1 MLTPLL
7 ALALVAAPWR
17 ADAPKTHEIDLPR
30 FHIQA
35 TDAALGTA
43 NLLANELE
51 QDRDQIATRMGAD
64 YPGVTEVRVGE
75 GIEEVL
81 RLELP
86 TVNPPRWAAGL
97 AHPQE
102 NLILLDAS
110 QIRNDR
116 GGVGIV
122 LHELAHLAVAEL
134 GSPELPRWLQEGLAI
149 RIAGE
154 TSQEE
159 PLVLLRA
166 AREPIP
172 LAELDRGFPEGY
184 GEVQLAYAE
193 SKDFVEFLA
202 EQPHG
207 PESLRKLLEAVH
219 AGTPFDAA
227 FAASFGPRAQL
238 ESDWL
243 THLKRDYR
251 WVPFATGSS
260 VLFCMTSLLCIFAW
274 ARVRRRQ
281 RTRMAELALEEQA
294 MLAAQR
300 IHAAE
305 EAMPQPSAAEPPP
318 SGGTKPTLH

>member
-1 MLTPLL
+1 MGI
-7 ALALVAAPWR
+7 AL
-17 ADAPKTHEIDLPR
+17 DEI
-30 FHIQA
+30 
-35 TDAALGTA
+35 
-43 NLLANELE
+43 
-51 QDRDQIATRMGAD
+51 
-64 YPGVTEVRVGE
+64 
-75 GIEEVL
+75 
-81 RLELP
+81 
-86 TVNPPRWAAGL
+86 
-97 AHPQE
+97 
-102 NLILLDAS
+102 
-110 QIRNDR
+110 
-116 GGVGIV
+116 
-122 LHELAHLAVAEL
+122 AHLAVAEL

-154 TSQEE
+154 SSQEE

-166 AREPIP
+166 ARAPIP

-207 PESLRKLLEAVH
+207 PESLRKLLDAVH

-281 RTRMAELALEEQA
+281 RTRMDELALEEQA
-294 MLAAQR
+294 LLAAQR
-300 IHAAE
+300 ITAAE
-305 EAMPQPSAAEPPP
+305 EAMPQPGAAEPPP